1 MLSIQDVKNYHP
13 ATEKL
18 EKFISQREKFL
29 SSRKQHTKDLRWEVM
44 NIELHCIF
52 DSWNE

>member
-1 MLSIQDVKNYHP
+1 MGNTGLAERIARFIVQRD
-13 ATEKL
+13 
-18 EKFISQREKFL
+18 KFIKNK
-29 SSRKQHTKDLRWEVM
+29 KQHSRELRWEVM